1 MIRWV
6 VAVLAWAWVGT
17 AWAIGGNDRFSIT
30 LSTGEQ
36 VQGWYYDL
44 RDDRLLLSGDNRVV
58 DVPLSLVAQVDMN
71 DQPISVAEL
80 MQELEGVR
88 ALRNALLADPPPH
101 PRSGVAI
108 ALSLGWAGAGHAAL
122 GDWKSFAGY
131 SLVEA
136 ALLGTG
142 AYNLARGSRPGVL
155 IPITALD
162 ILFKGYA
169 ASDSGRIAR
178 GRRAQLGL
186 RHDVPPSQLEQGLD
200 FTSDR

>member
-1 MIRWV
+1 MRWV
-6 VAVLAWAWVGT
+6 AVMLAWVWAGT
-17 AWAIGGNDRFSIT
+17 AWAIGGNDRLEIT
-30 LSTGEQ
+30 LNTGEQ

-44 RDDRLLLSGDNRVV
+44 RGEHLLLSGDNRVA
-58 DVPLSLVAQVDMN
+58 DVPLALVAQVQMN
-71 DQPISVAEL
+71 GQPISVAEL

-88 ALRNALLADPPPH
+88 ALQSALLADPPPH

-131 SLVEA
+131 SVVEA

-142 AYNLARGSRPGVL
+142 AYNLARGSKPGVL

-169 ASDSGRIAR
+169 AADSGRIAR